1 MRQPF
6 RTFRSALATALSFWM
21 AVLACLM
28 GCTLPSLA
36 SPASIHPPSVRQISS
51 AQSDAD
57 LIPVMPNMP
66 DCPHHPAG
74 HAPATPTQPHP
85 ARGGPMSCCP
95 VEVTVASK
103 PHTVTLHIS
112 PASDFLPAPN
122 FNLAAIPLL
131 YSVKTLPPVLHSGR
145 DTLLATRLLRI

>member
-1 MRQPF
+1 MF
-6 RTFRSALATALSFWM
+6 RPALAIALSLWM

-28 GCTLPSLA
+28 GCTIPSLA
-36 SPASIHPPSVRQISS
+36 SPASIIPPSLRQNSP
-51 AQSDAD
+51 AQSAAD
-57 LIPVMPNMP
+57 LLSGMPNMNDMP
-66 DCPHHPAG
+66 GCPHHSGG
-74 HAPATPTQPHP
+74 HAPATPSQPHP

-103 PHTVTLHIS
+103 PHTVAPHIS

-122 FNLAAIPLL
+122 FNLPAIPPLH
-131 YSVKTLPPVLHSGR
+131 SVKNLPPVLHSGR